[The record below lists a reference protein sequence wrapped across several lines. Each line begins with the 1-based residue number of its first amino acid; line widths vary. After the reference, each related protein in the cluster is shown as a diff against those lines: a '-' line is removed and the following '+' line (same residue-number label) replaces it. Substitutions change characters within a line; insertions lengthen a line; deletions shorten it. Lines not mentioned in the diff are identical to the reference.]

1 MPAPTIKSFHTFVFG
16 IDYAGKTALYQTLRE
31 HKEMSATKPT
41 LSFNVGKLLIEN
53 IEFVIWDAPGQ
64 KPFREVW
71 KQGYARSKILVFVLD
86 TADPNRYGEAF
97 EEFKKVINDPITKA
111 APLVFC
117 FHKMDLDNSKSNLAN
132 AKAFFNLVQ
141 VKPRKLFIYETS
153 IYEPTTMQKL
163 RSILVDI
170 SLGVLF

>member
-1 MPAPTIKSFHTFVFG
+1 MPAPTTKSFHTFIFG

-31 HKEMSATKPT
+31 NKEMPATKPT

-53 IEFVIWDAPGQ
+53 IEFVVWDAPGQ

-86 TADPNRYGEAF
+86 TADPNRYSEAL
-97 EEFKKVINDPITKA
+97 EEFQKVINDPITRA

-117 FHKMDLDNSKSNLAN
+117 FHKMDLDNAKNNLVI
-132 AKAFFNLVQ
+132 AKALFDLVQ
-141 VKPRKLFIYETS
+141 LRPRKMFIYETS
-153 IYEPTTMQKL
+153 IYDPASMQKL
-163 RSILVDI
+163 R
-170 SLGVLF
+170 